1 MSKPTEHTVH
11 IRLIGTPQD
20 VAFWLQLLEELGE
33 LDDVT
38 DPEPARH
45 NKIRVYAIVTRRA
58 PLKGFPR

>member
-1 MSKPTEHTVH
+1 MTTPKDHTVR

-20 VAFWLQLLEELGE
+20 VAFWLDLLDQLACI
-33 LDDVT
+33 DDVT

-45 NKIRVYAIVTRRA
+45 NNIRVYAIITRRA